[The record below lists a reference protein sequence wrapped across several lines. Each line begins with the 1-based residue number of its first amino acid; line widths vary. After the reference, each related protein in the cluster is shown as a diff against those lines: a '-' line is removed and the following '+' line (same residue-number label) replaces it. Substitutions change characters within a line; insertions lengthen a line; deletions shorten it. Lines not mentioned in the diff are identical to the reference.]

1 MFTEGSSNGI
11 LQMLIDSS
19 NNRTLKYKG
28 DRQKLQTL
36 PVLRQQV
43 PSSGNEVE
51 PASLPQSV
59 SDRLVEG
66 EVQQAI
72 KKRGRTDTSFSPELF
87 QYDVDNISV
96 SEEEL
101 ETLSKSPDSLDS
113 GKCLDGPRGM
123 QASLMPRRACS
134 KSDLS
139 YVGIRY
145 TCTWDV
151 NLGLC
156 TY

>member
-28 DRQKLQTL
+28 DRQKLQTP
-36 PVLRQQV
+36 PVLQQLV

-87 QYDVDNISV
+87 QYYVDNLSV
-96 SEEEL
+96 SEEDL
-101 ETLSKSPDSLDS
+101 EILLRSPDSLDS
-113 GKCLDGPRGM
+113 GKYSYEPRGM
-123 QASLMPRRACS
+123 Q
-134 KSDLS
+134 
-139 YVGIRY
+139 V
-145 TCTWDV
+145 
-151 NLGLC
+151 LC
-156 TY
+156 QGVHAVRVIQVRNKVYMYMGC